1 VSDADANS
9 TPSIRLGLVI
19 GQLTYGGAE
28 GQLYE
33 LARGLQPPWK
43 PIVYCLSGAGDP
55 YAAKLEAAGIT
66 VRMMPA
72 AGALDPTRVI
82 RLALAMRRDRVRL
95 AHAFLFIASAY
106 TYLATYIAPGTR
118 FIASA
123 RNCKPESSRIRRKI
137 MCRAFGAADAVIA
150 NSAEMSRFASLYY
163 DSPSERSYVVYN
175 GVDTARFGPH
185 RGSDALEIGTIG
197 RIEPQKNFDGFLDAA
212 AAVHRQRPDA
222 RFRIVGQGSERGRLE
237 ARVAGMGLG
246 GVVRFVGTT
255 DDVAGVLAELDQF
268 WLTSNWEGTP
278 NVVLEAMAAGV
289 PVIATRAGGIPE
301 VVSDS
306 CSGILVEAGD
316 MDAVAAASLRLAAD
330 HSMQERMAAAART
343 AAAER
348 FSLAAM
354 VDATTDVYERVLGV
368 SGA

>member
-1 VSDADANS
+1 
-9 TPSIRLGLVI
+9 
-19 GQLTYGGAE
+19 
-28 GQLYE
+28 
-33 LARGLQPPWK
+33 
-43 PIVYCLSGAGDP
+43 VYCLSGAGDP

-123 RNCKPESSRIRRKI
+123 RNCKPESSGIRRKI